1 MAFLAPLAG
10 ELVLDAEAG
19 VGAGN
24 IVQGAETLATTFKN
38 EVVKGSIFGTAE
50 GALFGAG
57 ENLYHH
63 IKQDLGFEKKP
74 GSSQGTN
81 PVDKQPVNINRK
93 QKHTRKV
100 G

>member
-38 EVVKGSIFGTAE
+38 EIIKGSLFGTAE
-50 GALFGAG
+50 GALFNAG
-57 ENLYHH
+57 SSLYHH
-63 IKQDLGFEKKP
+63 IKQDLGYEDKP
-74 GSSQGTN
+74 D
-81 PVDKQPVNINRK
+81 DKAPVNINRK
-93 QKHTRKV
+93 RKHTRKV

>member
-1 MAFLAPLAG
+1 MAFALPLVG

-19 VGAGN
+19 IGAGN

-38 EVVKGSIFGTAE
+38 EVIKGSLFGLSE

-57 ENLYHH
+57 EKLYHH
-63 IKQDLGFEKKP
+63 IKQDMGFEKKP
-74 GSSQGTN
+74 DDN
-81 PVDKQPVNINRK
+81 QPVNINRK
-93 QKHTRKV
+93 RKHTRKV

>member
-1 MAFLAPLAG
+1 MAFLPLAG
-10 ELVLDAEAG
+10 ELVLDMEGA

-38 EVVKGSIFGTAE
+38 EIVKGSIFGTAE

-57 ENLYHH
+57 EKMYKT
-63 IKQDLGFEKKP
+63 IKKDFGIDKPPAKK
-74 GSSQGTN
+74 
-81 PVDKQPVNINRK
+81 RK
-93 QKHTRKV
+93 RKRRI

>member
-1 MAFLAPLAG
+1 MAFLPLAG
-10 ELVLDAEAG
+10 ELVLDMEGA

-38 EVVKGSIFGTAE
+38 EVMKGSIFGTAE

-57 ENLYHH
+57 EKLY
-63 IKQDLGFEKKP
+63 KTVKKDLGIDKPPAKK
-74 GSSQGTN
+74 
-81 PVDKQPVNINRK
+81 RK
-93 QKHTRKV
+93 RKRRI

>member
-1 MAFLAPLAG
+1 MAFALPLVG

-19 VGAGN
+19 IGGGS

-57 ENLYHH
+57 ESLYHH

-74 GSSQGTN
+74 DDN
-81 PVDKQPVNINRK
+81 QPVNINRK
-93 QKHTRKV
+93 RKQTRKV

>member
-1 MAFLAPLAG
+1 M
-10 ELVLDAEAG
+10 
-19 VGAGN
+19 
-24 IVQGAETLATTFKN
+24 ATTFKN

-74 GSSQGTN
+74 GSILEENWKKTGGKLE
-81 PVDKQPVNINRK
+81 VA
-93 QKHTRKV
+93 
-100 G
+100 

>member
-1 MAFLAPLAG
+1 MAFLPLAG
-10 ELVLDAEAG
+10 ELVLDMEAG

-38 EVVKGSIFGTAE
+38 EVMKGSIFGTAE

-57 ENLYHH
+57 EKLY
-63 IKQDLGFEKKP
+63 KTVKKDLGIDKPPAKK
-74 GSSQGTN
+74 
-81 PVDKQPVNINRK
+81 RK
-93 QKHTRKV
+93 RKRRI